1 MAKKKYFDIQGMLK
15 TIDKIPLLIRRW
27 QTGEMTNTELAQRYV
42 SSLGGTL
49 QYRTGCKSVI
59 QPAGANGR
67 RQQLSLNMIRN

>member
-42 SSLGGTL
+42 SSLGVRYNIGQDVSQSFNL
-49 QYRTGCKSVI
+49 QVRMEDVSNS
-59 QPAGANGR
+59 P
-67 RQQLSLNMIRN
+67 